1 MPCIMTLRLLH
12 FCSLPVC
19 LENILQ
25 RWFYSLCCG
34 PERALL
40 RTQDTYSTPFLF
52 LCPWIFII
60 TSTIQFTSFALL
72 PCVYKLRST
81 SPPWPSCVSMVPEP
95 FPVFISRRAIKTPYT
110 LHTHG
115 SWLVA
120 VIDYLLRML
129 YLLRYA
135 IPNST
140 SHETTSYDTRSV
152 HCMHT

>member
-1 MPCIMTLRLLH
+1 MYYDSALTSLLLYPRMFGKH
-12 FCSLPVC
+12 SPTSVLFVMLWP
-19 LENILQ
+19 
-25 RWFYSLCCG
+25 
-34 PERALL
+34 RALL

-129 YLLRYA
+129 YPLRYA

-140 SHETTSYDTRSV
+140 SHETTSYNTRSV